1 MKHEE
6 LFASIPFP
14 GTRQRLV
21 IWSAFSDLLSALP
34 PKAQQE
40 ILIRQVEAMARA
52 IRATMRPAAERESET
67 PALPDP
73 FNSEGVRES

>member
-21 IWSAFSDLLSALP
+21 IRYSFSDLP
-34 PKAQQE
+34 PRAQQE
-40 ILIRQVEAMARA
+40 ILVRMVEEMGRAMRD
-52 IRATMRPAAERESET
+52 TMRPGAARESET

-73 FNSEGVRES
+73 FNSEGARE